1 MAFVVTQ
8 KLTSIEQFGLIL
20 KSTPDA
26 TCYDPG
32 SIPVFVIS
40 AAILTVTEICT
51 LLIFIKLILK
61 QHTLIHNI
69 TSQITTVVFM

>member
-1 MAFVVTQ
+1 MARLRTRLTSSVAGHTLAFVVTQ
-8 KLTSIEQFGLIL
+8 KLTSIETFGLIL
-20 KSTPDA
+20 KSPPYT

-51 LLIFIKLILK
+51 LLIFIKLIL
-61 QHTLIHNI
+61 
-69 TSQITTVVFM
+69 